1 MGCPRH
7 AQETAMVDED
17 QVRRRAHEIW
27 EREGRPEGR
36 HEEHWR
42 QAMEE
47 ASAGTGDAASGGMA
61 GSEAP
66 GPDAGLRTP
75 PSAVERGLH
84 EAADALR
91 GASEDGGSQTDRQ
104 SGQATEPASQ
114 PGGPSTP

>member
-1 MGCPRH
+1 
-7 AQETAMVDED
+7 MVDED
-17 QVRRRAHEIW
+17 RVRRRAHEIW

-36 HEEHWR
+36 QEEHWR

-47 ASAGTGDAASGGMA
+47 TSAETGDATPGGTA
-61 GSEAP
+61 GSDAP

-91 GASEDGGSQTDRQ
+91 GASEDGGSQADRR
-104 SGQATEPASQ
+104 SGQGADPAS
-114 PGGPSTP
+114 TPEGSSNP